1 MTLSMQMDLFAH
13 AQRVEQILL
22 RPRLLQEGAQPEAPC
37 CCDTPGA
44 SHTPRGLLQMSRRRL
59 FVSSTTFPGV
69 PGPHRCCIKDVHHS
83 RDGQESEEAWGQM
96 AAGGQNSPATP
107 RANSSRPPPQPNCCE
122 FQVASRNR
130 LSKGGSRPKDPI
142 FVSVVHDGPL
152 RSNLHVR
159 VAQSPFL
166 PRRLPA
172 RTLHRLFLLHQ
183 LSCLCWDVVQV
194 IWGLVLRNGT
204 ALISSFSKVHA
215 IRMEILWS
223 CSQRAQIEFPLILN
237 HHTQLLAFALKA
249 FQAYLHSPCDKIQG
263 KIPPSRRCPIL
274 PHT

>member
-1 MTLSMQMDLFAH
+1 MQMDLFAH

-107 RANSSRPPPQPNCCE
+107 RANSSRPPPRSLIA
-122 FQVASRNR
+122 VS
-130 LSKGGSRPKDPI
+130 SK
-142 FVSVVHDGPL
+142 
-152 RSNLHVR
+152 
-159 VAQSPFL
+159 L
-166 PRRLPA
+166 PQETGCQREALGQTTR
-172 RTLHRLFLLHQ
+172 FLLV
-183 LSCLCWDVVQV
+183 LSTM
-194 IWGLVLRNGT
+194 GH
-204 ALISSFSKVHA
+204 SEA
-215 IRMEILWS
+215 ICTFE
-223 CSQRAQIEFPLILN
+223 
-237 HHTQLLAFALKA
+237 
-249 FQAYLHSPCDKIQG
+249 
-263 KIPPSRRCPIL
+263 
-274 PHT
+274 